1 MRTGG
6 LMCGAT
12 YLFEE
17 GPIRALARSVPNGAI
32 SMRATLRLSALTLLG
47 LFFSMAPAL
56 AQSAGPDEAVQPN
69 GTVRQ
74 NLALTA
80 GQRSAIYN
88 VVIRERAKPH
98 ADQIAVAVGA
108 PVPPTIDLVDLPDQA
123 TADNPSAA
131 LLKYAMVHGDVVVVD
146 PVAMRVVD
154 VIRNGTKP

>member
-1 MRTGG
+1 MRN
-6 LMCGAT
+6 
-12 YLFEE
+12 
-17 GPIRALARSVPNGAI
+17 I
-32 SMRATLRLSALTLLG
+32 LRFSLPTLLG
-47 LFFSMAPAL
+47 LLFGIAPAL

-74 NLALTA
+74 TLPLTA

-88 VVIRERAKPH
+88 IVIRERVKPH
-98 ADQIAVAVGA
+98 ADQIIVTVGA

-123 TADNPSAA
+123 TVNNPSAA

-154 VIRNGTKP
+154 VIRNGAKP

>member
-1 MRTGG
+1 MRNILG
-6 LMCGAT
+6 
-12 YLFEE
+12 F
-17 GPIRALARSVPNGAI
+17 
-32 SMRATLRLSALTLLG
+32 SAAALLG
-47 LFFSMAPAL
+47 LFLGIAPAL
-56 AQSAGPDEAVQPN
+56 AQSAGPDETVQPN
-69 GTVRQ
+69 GTLRQ

-88 VVIRERAKPH
+88 IVIRQRANPH

-154 VIRNGTKP
+154 VIRNGAKP

>member
-1 MRTGG
+1 MRN
-6 LMCGAT
+6 
-12 YLFEE
+12 
-17 GPIRALARSVPNGAI
+17 I
-32 SMRATLRLSALTLLG
+32 LRLSAAALLG
-47 LFFSMAPAL
+47 LFFGIASAL
-56 AQSAGPDEAVQPN
+56 AQSAGPDEAIQPN

-88 VVIRERAKPH
+88 IVIRQRAKPH
-98 ADQIAVAVGA
+98 ADQISVAVGA

-146 PVAMRVVD
+146 PVAMRIVD
-154 VIRNGTKP
+154 VIRNGAKP

>member
-1 MRTGG
+1 MRN
-6 LMCGAT
+6 
-12 YLFEE
+12 
-17 GPIRALARSVPNGAI
+17 I
-32 SMRATLRLSALTLLG
+32 LRLSAAALFG
-47 LFFSMAPAL
+47 LFFSVAAAL
-56 AQSAGPDEAVQPN
+56 AQSAGPDEAIQPD
-69 GTVRQ
+69 GTLRQ

-88 VVIRERAKPH
+88 IVIRQRAKPH
-98 ADQIAVAVGA
+98 ADPMSIAVGA

-154 VIRNGTKP
+154 VIRNGAKP

>member
-1 MRTGG
+1 MRNI
-6 LMCGAT
+6 LQ
-12 YLFEE
+12 
-17 GPIRALARSVPNGAI
+17 
-32 SMRATLRLSALTLLG
+32 LSAAALLG
-47 LFFSMAPAL
+47 LFFGIASAL
-56 AQSAGPDEAVQPN
+56 AQSAGPDEAIQPN

-88 VVIRERAKPH
+88 IVIRQRAKPH
-98 ADQIAVAVGA
+98 ADQISVAVGA

-146 PVAMRVVD
+146 PVAMRIVD
-154 VIRNGTKP
+154 VIRNGAKP

>member
-1 MRTGG
+1 MRNI
-6 LMCGAT
+6 LQ
-12 YLFEE
+12 F
-17 GPIRALARSVPNGAI
+17 
-32 SMRATLRLSALTLLG
+32 SAAALLG
-47 LFFSMAPAL
+47 LFFGIAPAL
-56 AQSAGPDEAVQPN
+56 AQSAAPDEAVQPD

-88 VVIRERAKPH
+88 IVIRQRAKPH
-98 ADQIAVAVGA
+98 ADQIVITVGA

-123 TADNPSAA
+123 TANNPSAA

-154 VIRNGTKP
+154 VIRNGAKP

>member
-1 MRTGG
+1 MRN
-6 LMCGAT
+6 
-12 YLFEE
+12 
-17 GPIRALARSVPNGAI
+17 I
-32 SMRATLRLSALTLLG
+32 LRLSAAALLG
-47 LFFSMAPAL
+47 LLFGIAPAL
-56 AQSAGPDEAVQPN
+56 AQSAGPDEAIQPN

-88 VVIRERAKPH
+88 IVIRQRAKPH
-98 ADQIAVAVGA
+98 AEQISVAVGA

-154 VIRNGTKP
+154 VIRNGAKP

>member
-1 MRTGG
+1 MRHI
-6 LMCGAT
+6 
-12 YLFEE
+12 
-17 GPIRALARSVPNGAI
+17 P
-32 SMRATLRLSALTLLG
+32 RLSAAALFG
-47 LFFSMAPAL
+47 LFFGIAPAL
-56 AQSAGPDEAVQPN
+56 AQSAGPDEAIQPN

-88 VVIRERAKPH
+88 IVIRQRAKPH
-98 ADQIAVAVGA
+98 ADQISVAVGA

-146 PVAMRVVD
+146 PVAMRIVD
-154 VIRNGTKP
+154 VIRNGAKP

>member
-1 MRTGG
+1 MRNV
-6 LMCGAT
+6 
-12 YLFEE
+12 
-17 GPIRALARSVPNGAI
+17 S
-32 SMRATLRLSALTLLG
+32 RLSALALCGLL
-47 LFFSMAPAL
+47 FRMAPAL

-74 NLALTA
+74 TLALTA

-88 VVIRERAKPH
+88 IVIRERAKPH

-123 TADNPSAA
+123 TADNPSVA
-131 LLKYAMVHGDVVVVD
+131 LLKYAMVHGNVVVVD

>member
-1 MRTGG
+1 MRN
-6 LMCGAT
+6 
-12 YLFEE
+12 
-17 GPIRALARSVPNGAI
+17 I
-32 SMRATLRLSALTLLG
+32 LRFSAAALLG
-47 LFFSMAPAL
+47 LFFGIAPAL

-69 GTVRQ
+69 GTVTQ
-74 NLALTA
+74 TLALTA

-88 VVIRERAKPH
+88 IVIRERAKPH

-108 PVPPTIDLVDLPDQA
+108 PVPPTIDLVDLPEQA

-154 VIRNGTKP
+154 VIRNGAKP

>member
-1 MRTGG
+1 MRN
-6 LMCGAT
+6 
-12 YLFEE
+12 
-17 GPIRALARSVPNGAI
+17 I
-32 SMRATLRLSALTLLG
+32 LRLSAAALVG
-47 LFFSMAPAL
+47 LFFGIAPAL
-56 AQSAGPDEAVQPN
+56 AQSAGPDEAIQPN

-88 VVIRERAKPH
+88 IVIRQRAKPH
-98 ADQIAVAVGA
+98 ADQISVAVGA

-146 PVAMRVVD
+146 PVAMRIVD

>member
-1 MRTGG
+1 MRN
-6 LMCGAT
+6 
-12 YLFEE
+12 
-17 GPIRALARSVPNGAI
+17 I
-32 SMRATLRLSALTLLG
+32 LRLSAAALVG
-47 LFFSMAPAL
+47 LFFGIAPAL
-56 AQSAGPDEAVQPN
+56 AQSAGPDEAIQPN

-88 VVIRERAKPH
+88 IVIRQRAKPH
-98 ADQIAVAVGA
+98 ADQISVAVGA

-146 PVAMRVVD
+146 PVAMRIVD
-154 VIRNGTKP
+154 VIRNGAKP

>member
-1 MRTGG
+1 MHNI
-6 LMCGAT
+6 LK
-12 YLFEE
+12 F
-17 GPIRALARSVPNGAI
+17 
-32 SMRATLRLSALTLLG
+32 SAAALLG
-47 LFFSMAPAL
+47 LFFGIAPAL

-69 GTVRQ
+69 GTLRQ

-88 VVIRERAKPH
+88 IVIRQRAKPH

-154 VIRNGTKP
+154 VIHSSAKP